1 MSRLVCSRRRVRVA
15 HVVALVVATIPK
27 GLHHR
32 FTPKL
37 NPNRLPA
44 SCPPNASSGAPI
56 TTMGPKKE
64 KKKKKS
70 KAELE
75 QERIDRERQEEI
87 DAKERARKLEE
98 QRERERE
105 AEQRLKEAQK
115 QARVEELEL
124 LNVEAREEAGVMERR
139 RARIDEERAADEEAR
154 AWENYRACDPL
165 PAGESDRE
173 LNTYISQLYDDM
185 TEARIQ
191 ADLGGNFTLDEA
203 LERVAR
209 TERISQSLEDLRA
222 DAVARGDAAAAL
234 RCGRFLHR
242 LRDGV
247 VAQLDR
253 ATAHVLQH
261 ADETSAK
268 SEDAEKK
275 EIFVVGSDVAAE
287 AAALK
292 REEAKAAAGLPGHAA
307 GKDEEPKAGG
317 GSPTKAPAAIARAA
331 TATNVAAAAR
341 DEAAD
346 PAAGAPPRSA
356 TRVGVWANLTIK
368 TLRGPFKQLGF
379 QDVDLHVDL
388 PKTLGT
394 QRLGARVFLLPYE
407 HVSAA
412 YRGDKFAEDEIVGS
426 VRGSQAVPE
435 GGPPG
440 ALLPG
445 DEMHPLGGSIQL
457 EVVEL
462 PPPPKEI
469 KPKWTMQ
476 QLTGLAT
483 SVKVAHF
490 PPGAEVDTPF
500 VYTGSGV
507 PAPNQYLRARV
518 VVPESIIVPAAPDGA
533 SDSPLRVAWWDT
545 SRKSWIDGTTSG
557 VEYNEAKREVGFN
570 LARSGVLALVQPRT
584 LDLPYEAWSLSPALP
599 VAAPYDSEVEE
610 ACCRLSLATPRFE
623 VVIEVRGDGS
633 CTLLEPSRVPEL
645 AGLLGRGDRAAPAM
659 KPGRLLAALSKAG
672 IHLRPD
678 DADAAACTRK
688 RASFALKHG
697 DVERKLCEEVAA
709 LAASYDF
716 AECPAGKDLGRDR
729 CGLRA
734 RETSTYVGGGGNAL
748 DFMTVLVERDAASKS
763 AREAPGVGELPG
775 AAVKCTLVMGD
786 ENYDE
791 VPPGGVD
798 PETAPPAVFDESP
811 LGAATSHIFLH
822 RCLRAVSSEE
832 SVDRVRKAP
841 LKFQQTVEELLHL
854 TRPFSFF

>member
-1 MSRLVCSRRRVRVA
+1 
-15 HVVALVVATIPK
+15 
-27 GLHHR
+27 
-32 FTPKL
+32 
-37 NPNRLPA
+37 
-44 SCPPNASSGAPI
+44 
-56 TTMGPKKE
+56 MGPKKE

-154 AWENYRACDPL
+154 AWENYR
-165 PAGESDRE
+165 
-173 LNTYISQLYDDM
+173 LYDDM
-185 TEARIQ
+185 TETRIQ
-191 ADLGGNFTLDEA
+191 ADLGGDFTLDEA
-203 LERVAR
+203 LERAAR
-209 TERISQSLEDLRA
+209 TERISQSPRTSRA

-261 ADETSAK
+261 ADDTSAK

-307 GKDEEPKAGG
+307 GKDEEPKAG
-317 GSPTKAPAAIARAA
+317 
-331 TATNVAAAAR
+331 
-341 DEAAD
+341 
-346 PAAGAPPRSA
+346 AGA

-407 HVSAA
+407 HV
-412 YRGDKFAEDEIVGS
+412 
-426 VRGSQAVPE
+426 
-435 GGPPG
+435 
-440 ALLPG
+440 
-445 DEMHPLGGSIQL
+445 
-457 EVVEL
+457 
-462 PPPPKEI
+462 
-469 KPKWTMQ
+469 
-476 QLTGLAT
+476 
-483 SVKVAHF
+483 
-490 PPGAEVDTPF
+490 DTPF

-518 VVPESIIVPAAPDGA
+518 VVPESIIVPAAPDDA
-533 SDSPLRVAWWDT
+533 SDSPLA
-545 SRKSWIDGTTSG
+545 SRAADAG
-557 VEYNEAKREVGFN
+557 
-570 LARSGVLALVQPRT
+570 
-584 LDLPYEAWSLSPALP
+584 PALRGVVFEP
-599 VAAPYDSEVEE
+599 AARRAPYDSEVEE

-645 AGLLGRGDRAAPAM
+645 AGLLGTGGARAAM

-709 LAASYDF
+709 RRGVVRLRPSAPRARTWAAT
-716 AECPAGKDLGRDR
+716 AAA
-729 CGLRA
+729 CGP

-798 PETAPPAVFDESP
+798 PETAPPASM
-811 LGAATSHIFLH
+811 
-822 RCLRAVSSEE
+822 
-832 SVDRVRKAP
+832 DRVRKAP
-841 LKFQQTVEELLHL
+841 LKFQQTVEALHL

>member
-1 MSRLVCSRRRVRVA
+1 
-15 HVVALVVATIPK
+15 
-27 GLHHR
+27 
-32 FTPKL
+32 
-37 NPNRLPA
+37 
-44 SCPPNASSGAPI
+44 
-56 TTMGPKKE
+56 MGPKKE

-185 TEARIQ
+185 TETRIQ
-191 ADLGGNFTLDEA
+191 ADLGGDFTLDEA

-261 ADETSAK
+261 ADDTSAK
-268 SEDAEKK
+268 SEDAKK

-307 GKDEEPKAGG
+307 GKDEEPKAGA
-317 GSPTKAPAAIARAA
+317 GSPTKAPAA
-331 TATNVAAAAR
+331 
-341 DEAAD
+341 
-346 PAAGAPPRSA
+346 
-356 TRVGVWANLTIK
+356 
-368 TLRGPFKQLGF
+368 LGF

-412 YRGDKFAEDEIVGS
+412 YRGDRFAEDEIVAS

-435 GGPPG
+435 GGAPG

-518 VVPESIIVPAAPDGA
+518 VVPESIIVPAAPDDA

-645 AGLLGRGDRAAPAM
+645 AGLLGRDGRAAPAM

-709 LAASYDF
+709 LARLRLRRV
-716 AECPAGKDLGRDR
+716 PAGKDLGRDR

-734 RETSTYVGGGGNAL
+734 RETSTYVGGGANAL

-822 RCLRAVSSEE
+822 RCLRA
-832 SVDRVRKAP
+832 
-841 LKFQQTVEELLHL
+841 TVELLHL